1 MAKAIKSFTVDG
13 NVYNALV
20 KTFKASGAEVS
31 LSLFV
36 NNCLEELFELL
47 KKVDK
52 KLKERKD
59 HTVTMSFIIK
69 SIVESKDILGV
80 GKDWPDD
87 LPEKIDLMLHDWQED
102 YDAHGK
108 KVPIEFY
115 SYLKTGLYILSPNKK
130 YLIEKKT
137 GKKFLP
143 VSKHKLASID

>member
-13 NVYNALV
+13 DIYNDLV
-20 KTFKASGAEVS
+20 KMFKVSDAKVS

-36 NNCLEELFELL
+36 NNCLKELGGLL

-52 KLKERKD
+52 ELKENKD
-59 HTVTMSFIIK
+59 YTVTMSFIIK

-80 GKDWPDD
+80 GKDWPND
-87 LPEKIDLMLHDWQED
+87 LPEKIDYLLHDWQED
-102 YDAHGK
+102 YEAYEK
-108 KVPIEFY
+108 KIPIEFY
-115 SYLKTGLYILSPNKK
+115 TYLTTGLYILSPNKK

-143 VSKHKLASID
+143 VSKHRLAPLD